1 MIKPYYQIT
10 SELARQIRLVVTD
23 FDGTLT
29 GVDGS
34 LGAGVFEAIRQLEAH
49 GITVGLASG
58 RMISR
63 LDSLAQD
70 LGLSG
75 ILIAENGGVA
85 RLKPNGELIELG
97 YSRQPAIEALAKLK
111 VLFPGLIK
119 EREDNLERRVD
130 VVIWP
135 QGVDIETLKKH
146 LGDTQLLYSGY
157 MLHLMQK
164 GVSKGRTLLRLLG
177 QIGDGSL
184 SPTEVMVFGDS
195 ETDISLFQFSRH
207 SVQIVNP
214 KLSVEQ
220 RQALEKVASYTAELP
235 SGDGFVQVVS
245 HLLQA
250 RCSRE

>member
-1 MIKPYYQIT
+1 MVKPYYQIT
-10 SELARQIRLVVTD
+10 PELARQTRLVVTD

-34 LGAGVFEAIRQLEAH
+34 LGAGVFEAIRQLETH

-58 RMISR
+58 RTISR
-63 LDSLAQD
+63 LDSVAQD

-85 RLKPNGELIELG
+85 RLKPKGELVELG
-97 YSRQPAIEALAKLK
+97 YSRQPATEALEKLK
-111 VLFPGLIK
+111 ALFPGLIK
-119 EREDNLERRVD
+119 EREDNQERRVD

-135 QGVDIETLKKH
+135 QGVDIKTLKKH

-184 SPTEVMVFGDS
+184 SPDEVMVFGDS
-195 ETDISLFQFSRH
+195 ETDVSLFEFFRN

-220 RQALEKVASYTAELP
+220 RQSLEKVASYIGELP

-245 HLLQA
+245 HLL
-250 RCSRE
+250 RVRRSGE